1 MSAAFDVVDHDI
13 LLGKLKLYGFDED
26 TLKWIE
32 NYLSGRTQSVYI
44 DGSFSSFLPVEVG
57 VPQGSILG
65 PLCYVLFTN
74 DLPETVLETRSHVHW
89 SHMTTHCAECG
100 GLCCF
105 ADDSTFSVS
114 SSDQDI
120 LTQKLS
126 DGYSILA
133 DYMTNNCLKLN
144 DDKTHLLVMTT
155 RQKQRLLNM
164 EVQINTRAEVI
175 KPIKYEKLLGIFIQ
189 DDLKWSE
196 YIQNIDKS
204 LIKQLN
210 TRVNALTMIS
220 KVASFKTRLMVA
232 IGIFCSKLIFQI
244 SLWGGTEEYLLQS
257 LQIIQNKA
265 ARRVAKRGIYTH
277 VVDLL
282 RQCGWLSVKQLVVY
296 HSVILVYKTLQTTFP
311 RYIYSKLTSEFP
323 YNTRLAESQ
332 AVRMGP
338 DFRSKLELT
347 ERSFMQRATASF
359 NQLPTTLRQNQ
370 SLGNFKFK
378 LKTWVQENIEI

>member
-1 MSAAFDVVDHDI
+1 
-13 LLGKLKLYGFDED
+13 
-26 TLKWIE
+26 
-32 NYLSGRTQSVYI
+32 
-44 DGSFSSFLPVEVG
+44 
-57 VPQGSILG
+57 
-65 PLCYVLFTN
+65 
-74 DLPETVLETRSHVHW
+74 
-89 SHMTTHCAECG
+89 MTTHCAECG

-196 YIQNIDKS
+196 YIQNNDKS

-210 TRVNALTMIS
+210 TRVNALTMLS
-220 KVASFKTRLMVA
+220 KVASF
-232 IGIFCSKLIFQI
+232 
-244 SLWGGTEEYLLQS
+244 
-257 LQIIQNKA
+257 
-265 ARRVAKRGIYTH
+265 
-277 VVDLL
+277 
-282 RQCGWLSVKQLVVY
+282 
-296 HSVILVYKTLQTTFP
+296 
-311 RYIYSKLTSEFP
+311 
-323 YNTRLAESQ
+323 
-332 AVRMGP
+332 
-338 DFRSKLELT
+338 
-347 ERSFMQRATASF
+347 
-359 NQLPTTLRQNQ
+359 
-370 SLGNFKFK
+370 
-378 LKTWVQENIEI
+378 

>member
-155 RQKQRLLNM
+155 TQKQRLLNM

-232 IGIFCSKLIFQI
+232 NGIFCSKLIFQI

-257 LQIIQNKA
+257 LQIIQNNA

-277 VVDLL
+277 VVNLL

-296 HSVILVYKTLQTTFP
+296 HSVILMHKTLKTTFP
-311 RYIYSKLTSEFP
+311 R
-323 YNTRLAESQ
+323 
-332 AVRMGP
+332 
-338 DFRSKLELT
+338 
-347 ERSFMQRATASF
+347 
-359 NQLPTTLRQNQ
+359 
-370 SLGNFKFK
+370 
-378 LKTWVQENIEI
+378 